1 VCGPV
6 WRERARGEGD
16 QQHPAADG
24 KFSEPADTKHD
35 YDQVVIALGP
45 QSRART
51 WTAVALTAAAATIG
65 CASDVPL
72 QPSVSCLASGDE
84 TTINGALSGRAGTA
98 VLCPGAVFDLRSPVV
113 FTRDGQQLYTAGFPT
128 DSRRATLRIA
138 AASLVTAL
146 VLKDRSG
153 IRVSHV
159 VVDGNRT
166 RLGRIPG
173 GDSLIAMGG
182 DATGQRVEYVRALE
196 PRGWTC
202 IHAWE
207 GNGLTCAGA
216 TIAHSEFGPAGQ
228 PNGEWA
234 DGISLACRSSL
245 VHHNTIT
252 DATDG
257 GIVVFG
263 APGSLVAGNT
273 IRAVTRPLLG
283 GIAMVDYG
291 PFDGNYTGTVVDSNV
306 IDGAGRL
313 ILIGVAMGSQ
323 AWICRPGAPQAL
335 GRVGLAQRPAGGTSA
350 TATPSTA

>member
-1 VCGPV
+1 M
-6 WRERARGEGD
+6 
-16 QQHPAADG
+16 
-24 KFSEPADTKHD
+24 
-35 YDQVVIALGP
+35 
-45 QSRART
+45 
-51 WTAVALTAAAATIG
+51 
-65 CASDVPL
+65 
-72 QPSVSCLASGDE
+72 
-84 TTINGALSGRAGTA
+84 
-98 VLCPGAVFDLRSPVV
+98 
-113 FTRDGQQLYTAGFPT
+113 
-128 DSRRATLRIA
+128 
-138 AASLVTAL
+138 TAL

-153 IRVSHV
+153 VRVSHV

-182 DATGQRVEYVRALE
+182 DASGQRVETCARSS
-196 PRGWTC
+196 PGGWTC

-234 DGISLACRSSL
+234 DGISLACRNSL
-245 VHHNTIT
+245 VHHNRIT

-257 GIVVFG
+257 GIVIFG

-291 PFDGNYTGTVVDSNV
+291 PFDGNYKGTVVELNV
-306 IDGAGRL
+306 IDGAGRP
-313 ILIGVAMGSQ
+313 ILIGVAMGSH
-323 AWICRPGAPQAL
+323 AWTCRPGAPRLSGAVVSHNVL
-335 GRVGLAQRPAGGTSA
+335 RGDFAYGYAVNGVTNWTVAANVANGRHAGLPVQGCDGRLPSSPGPCRNRQGGFSRDVSERVRGCGPWRRPLRVR
-350 TATPSTA
+350 